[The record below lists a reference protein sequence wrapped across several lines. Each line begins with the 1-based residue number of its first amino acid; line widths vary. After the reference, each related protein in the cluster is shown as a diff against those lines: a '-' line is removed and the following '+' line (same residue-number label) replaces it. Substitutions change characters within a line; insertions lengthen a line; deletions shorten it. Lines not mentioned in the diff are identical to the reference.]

1 MSPIAFN
8 ALLLGIVA
16 LSLSSAL
23 LVLNRMLTRH
33 WWRRPGLASVM
44 RADQRRLHADVKRLI
59 VRRLQRRA
67 ATTMGDINAIVERL
81 AALET
86 LTDDAHYAAAA
97 ESAQWLQWE
106 ALRAQLRG
114 AITHQEAMR
123 LLDDAQTLCEGLW
136 AADRTLE
143 VRRT

>member
-1 MSPIAFN
+1 MSAIAFN

-16 LSLSSAL
+16 LALSGAL
-23 LVLNRMLTRH
+23 LALNQMLTGY
-33 WWRRPGLASVM
+33 WWRRPGLASAM

-67 ATTMGDINAIVERL
+67 ATEMGAIDAIVERL
-81 AALET
+81 AAVET
-86 LTDDAHYAAAA
+86 LTDDARYAAAA

-114 AITHQEAMR
+114 AITHQEAKR
-123 LLDDAQTLCEGLW
+123 LLDDAQALCENLW

-143 VRRT
+143 VKRT